1 MPFFNRKKQGSAIV
15 GVLIAL
21 IIVLLILN
29 AGAIWLCV
37 SIPTAQAPAPTEP
50 PTIATEEA
58 TEPPTTE
65 PETEPPTTMPE
76 PEHEVSTATILSTGD
91 VLMHMPVIGS
101 GSGPDGYNFDSIF
114 RFVTDEISAADLAVA
129 NLETTLAGTDNGY
142 NYSGFP
148 NFNCPDAIVDAL
160 KNAGFDTLLTA
171 NNHSYDTTLVGFK
184 RTLEVVREAGLET
197 LGTYLSADEQK
208 WTIQDVNGIKIGLLC
223 YTYATG
229 VGSNGS
235 PQLNGNAAISEPG
248 LCNYFTY
255 NNLPAFYSEVE
266 TYLQEMKDA
275 GAEATMLYIHWG
287 VEYQLSANQDQAN
300 IAQQL
305 CDLGV
310 DVIVGGHP
318 HVVQP
323 VDLIESTV
331 DPNHK
336 TAILYSMG
344 NAVSNQRAGNIST
357 ISTPHTED
365 GVFFKVT
372 FSKYS
377 DGTVYLD
384 RVEVVPTWVN
394 LNTNNGSRQYN
405 IVALNDSTRD
415 QWKETYNMTENEF
428 NAAQRSYD
436 RTMALVQDGLVKV
449 QDYLDQQ
456 KQEREEFYLAQA
468 QNAAA

>member
-37 SIPTAQAPAPTEP
+37 SIPAAQAPAPTEP

-101 GSGPDGYNFDSIF
+101 GSGPEGYNFDSIF

-142 NYSGFP
+142 QYSGFP

-160 KNAGFDTLLTA
+160 KNAGFDMLLTA

-235 PQLNGNAAISEPG
+235 PQLNGNAPISEPG

-357 ISTPHTED
+357 INTPHTED

-436 RTMALVQDGLVKV
+436 RTIALVNDGLVKV
-449 QDYLDQQ
+449 QEYLDQQ
-456 KQEREEFYLAQA
+456 KQDREEFYLTQA

>member
-37 SIPTAQAPAPTEP
+37 SIPAAQAPAPTEP

-142 NYSGFP
+142 QYSGFP

-160 KNAGFDTLLTA
+160 KNAGFDMLLTA

-235 PQLNGNAAISEPG
+235 PQLNGNAPISEPG

-275 GAEATMLYIHWG
+275 GAMAIVNTPREL
-287 VEYQLSANQDQAN
+287 L
-300 IAQQL
+300 
-305 CDLGV
+305 DLA
-310 DVIVGGHP
+310 
-318 HVVQP
+318 
-323 VDLIESTV
+323 E
-331 DPNHK
+331 
-336 TAILYSMG
+336 
-344 NAVSNQRAGNIST
+344 T
-357 ISTPHTED
+357 I
-365 GVFFKVT
+365 G
-372 FSKYS
+372 
-377 DGTVYLD
+377 
-384 RVEVVPTWVN
+384 
-394 LNTNNGSRQYN
+394 
-405 IVALNDSTRD
+405 
-415 QWKETYNMTENEF
+415 
-428 NAAQRSYD
+428 
-436 RTMALVQDGLVKV
+436 
-449 QDYLDQQ
+449 
-456 KQEREEFYLAQA
+456 
-468 QNAAA
+468 

>member
-37 SIPTAQAPAPTEP
+37 SIPTAQAPAATEP

-142 NYSGFP
+142 QYSGFP

-160 KNAGFDTLLTA
+160 KNAGFDMLLTA

-235 PQLNGNAAISEPG
+235 PQLNGNAPISEPG

-357 ISTPHTED
+357 INTPHTED

-436 RTMALVQDGLVKV
+436 RTIALVNDGVVKV

>member
-37 SIPTAQAPAPTEP
+37 SIPAAQAPAPTEP

-142 NYSGFP
+142 QYSGFP

-160 KNAGFDTLLTA
+160 KNAGFDMLLTA

-235 PQLNGNAAISEPG
+235 PQLNGNAPISEPG

-357 ISTPHTED
+357 INTPHTED

-436 RTMALVQDGLVKV
+436 RTIALVNDGLVKV
-449 QDYLDQQ
+449 QEYLDQQ
-456 KQEREEFYLAQA
+456 KQDREEFYLAQA

>member
-37 SIPTAQAPAPTEP
+37 SIPTAQAPAATEP

-76 PEHEVSTATILSTGD
+76 PEHVVSTATILSTGD

-266 TYLQEMKDA
+266 TYLQEMKAA

-310 DVIVGGHP
+310 DRKS
-318 HVVQP
+318 VV
-323 VDLIESTV
+323 
-331 DPNHK
+331 
-336 TAILYSMG
+336 
-344 NAVSNQRAGNIST
+344 
-357 ISTPHTED
+357 
-365 GVFFKVT
+365 
-372 FSKYS
+372 
-377 DGTVYLD
+377 
-384 RVEVVPTWVN
+384 
-394 LNTNNGSRQYN
+394 
-405 IVALNDSTRD
+405 
-415 QWKETYNMTENEF
+415 
-428 NAAQRSYD
+428 
-436 RTMALVQDGLVKV
+436 
-449 QDYLDQQ
+449 
-456 KQEREEFYLAQA
+456 
-468 QNAAA
+468 

>member
-37 SIPTAQAPAPTEP
+37 SIPAAQAPAPTEP

-142 NYSGFP
+142 QYSGFP

-160 KNAGFDTLLTA
+160 KNAGFDMLLTA

-235 PQLNGNAAISEPG
+235 PQLNGNAPISEPG

-357 ISTPHTED
+357 INTPHTED

-436 RTMALVQDGLVKV
+436 RTIALVNDGLVKV
-449 QDYLDQQ
+449 QEYLDQQ
-456 KQEREEFYLAQA
+456 KQDRDEFYLAQA

>member
-37 SIPTAQAPAPTEP
+37 SIPAAQAPAPTEP

-142 NYSGFP
+142 QYSGFP

-160 KNAGFDTLLTA
+160 KNAGFDMLLTA

-208 WTIQDVNGIKIGLLC
+208 WTIQDV
-223 YTYATG
+223 
-229 VGSNGS
+229 
-235 PQLNGNAAISEPG
+235 
-248 LCNYFTY
+248 NYFTY

-357 ISTPHTED
+357 INTPHTED

-377 DGTVYLD
+377 DDTVYLD

-436 RTMALVQDGLVKV
+436 RTIALVNDGLVKV
-449 QDYLDQQ
+449 QEYLDQQ
-456 KQEREEFYLAQA
+456 KQDREEFYLAQA

>member
-37 SIPTAQAPAPTEP
+37 SIPTAQAPAATEP

-142 NYSGFP
+142 QYSGFP

-160 KNAGFDTLLTA
+160 KNAGFDMLLTA

-235 PQLNGNAAISEPG
+235 PRLNGNAPISEPG

-436 RTMALVQDGLVKV
+436 RTIALVNDGLVKV
-449 QDYLDQQ
+449 QEYLDQQ

-468 QNAAA
+468 QTAAA

>member
-37 SIPTAQAPAPTEP
+37 SIPTAQAPAATEP

-142 NYSGFP
+142 QYSGFP

-160 KNAGFDTLLTA
+160 KNAGFDMLLTA

-235 PQLNGNAAISEPG
+235 PQLNGNAPISEPG

-357 ISTPHTED
+357 INTPHTED

-449 QDYLDQQ
+449 QEYLDQQ

>member
-37 SIPTAQAPAPTEP
+37 SIPAAQAPAPTEP

-160 KNAGFDTLLTA
+160 KNAGFDMLLTA

-208 WTIQDVNGIKIGLLC
+208 WTIQDVNGIKIVLLC

-235 PQLNGNAAISEPG
+235 PQLNGNAPISEPG

-300 IAQQL
+300 MAQQL

-357 ISTPHTED
+357 INTPHTED

-436 RTMALVQDGLVKV
+436 RTIALVNDGVVKV
-449 QDYLDQQ
+449 QEYLDQQ

>member
-37 SIPTAQAPAPTEP
+37 SIPAAQAPAPTEP

-235 PQLNGNAAISEPG
+235 PQLNGNAPISEPG

-266 TYLQEMKDA
+266 TYLREMKDA

-357 ISTPHTED
+357 INTPHTED

-436 RTMALVQDGLVKV
+436 RTIALVNDGLVKV
-449 QDYLDQQ
+449 QEYLDQQ
-456 KQEREEFYLAQA
+456 KQDRDEFYLAQA

>member
-37 SIPTAQAPAPTEP
+37 SIPAAQAPAPTEP

-142 NYSGFP
+142 QYSGFP

-160 KNAGFDTLLTA
+160 KNAGFDMLLTA

-235 PQLNGNAAISEPG
+235 PQLNGNAPISEPG

-357 ISTPHTED
+357 INTPHTED

-436 RTMALVQDGLVKV
+436 RTIALVNDGLVKV
-449 QDYLDQQ
+449 QEYLDQQ
-456 KQEREEFYLAQA
+456 KQDREEFYLTQA

>member
-37 SIPTAQAPAPTEP
+37 SIPTAQAPAATEP

-142 NYSGFP
+142 QYSGFP

-160 KNAGFDTLLTA
+160 KNAGFDMLLTA

-235 PQLNGNAAISEPG
+235 PQLNGNAPISEPG

-357 ISTPHTED
+357 INTPHTED

-436 RTMALVQDGLVKV
+436 RTIALVNDGLVKV
-449 QDYLDQQ
+449 QEYLDQQ
-456 KQEREEFYLAQA
+456 KQDREEFYLAQA